1 MKTGWIN
8 EKSFRCVFKREKA
21 CDWAQCMNSL
31 WESHDLQSS
40 SYWSWQ
46 KPYTWQDTYFATA
59 VFFVFLFFFLSLAGW
74 YLSCWCL
81 EGGSGS
87 WQTYS
92 KWNIA
97 TSLLITPHP
106 SYQHPGSN
114 TAFSYWECK
123 WAPPDRKQ
131 KEGAASHCRISYS
144 TTEKGRVWLWWHAL
158 CRRWSATKRLLW
170 KLTGHSLPQ
179 GTAFPAADFP
189 LSHLREIVCSYLVSN
204 RPSVKHYVKSAL
216 STGGRVW
223 GGGQCRRQ
231 VSPSWLSPSCRHL
244 WQGPPV

>member
-1 MKTGWIN
+1 MKSPFDVSSNVKKRATEHSAWTPCGN
-8 EKSFRCVFKREKA
+8 YMTFKALLIDLVKNPTPDRIHIL
-21 CDWAQCMNSL
+21 QL
-31 WESHDLQSS
+31 WC
-40 SYWSWQ
+40 
-46 KPYTWQDTYFATA
+46 F
-59 VFFVFLFFFLSLAGW
+59 FFFLSLAGW

-87 WQTYS
+87 WQTCS
-92 KWNIA
+92 KWNIS
-97 TSLLITPHP
+97 TSLSITPHT

-114 TAFSYWECK
+114 TAFSCWESK
-123 WAPPDRKQ
+123 RAPPDRKQ
-131 KEGAASHCRISYS
+131 KEGAASHCRISYL

-158 CRRWSATKRLLW
+158 CWRWSATKRLLW

-223 GGGQCRRQ
+223 RGGQCRRQ

-244 WQGPPV
+244 WQGPPVYGSR

>member
-1 MKTGWIN
+1 MCLQTWKSMRLSTVHELPVGITWPSKLFLLILVKTLHLTGYIFCN
-8 EKSFRCVFKREKA
+8 CG
-21 CDWAQCMNSL
+21 
-31 WESHDLQSS
+31 
-40 SYWSWQ
+40 
-46 KPYTWQDTYFATA
+46 
-59 VFFVFLFFFLSLAGW
+59 VFLFLSLAGW

-87 WQTYS
+87 WQTCS
-92 KWNIA
+92 KWNIS
-97 TSLLITPHP
+97 TSLSITPHT

-123 WAPPDRKQ
+123 RAPSDRKQ

-144 TTEKGRVWLWWHAL
+144 TTEKGRVWLRWHAL

-189 LSHLREIVCSYLVSN
+189 LSHLREIACSYLVSN

-216 STGGRVW
+216 STGGRLW
-223 GGGQCRRQ
+223 GGGRCRQQ
-231 VSPSWLSPSCRHL
+231 VPPSWLSPSCQHL